1 MKEDFFV
8 GEGGGAGRG
17 GLNFFGKGQR
27 GLPTFW
33 TDEGSRGGL
42 SKNSVDVGR
51 GILKKFAHLKNV
63 LCSPCSIH
71 NECSLSIALKNR

>member
-1 MKEDFFV
+1 M
-8 GEGGGAGRG
+8 GGGGGERG
-17 GLNFFGKGQR
+17 SQFFGKGQG

-33 TDEGSRGGL
+33 TDEGSRRGL

-51 GILKKFAHLKNV
+51 GILKKFAHLKNL

>member
-1 MKEDFFV
+1 M
-8 GEGGGAGRG
+8 GGGGGERG
-17 GLNFFGKGQR
+17 SQFFGKGQG

-42 SKNSVDVGR
+42 SKNSNDVGR
-51 GILKKFAHLKNV
+51 GILKTFAHLKNL